1 MKKVPL
7 QLAMDIPDG
16 SEDGAPVAVLLHGR
30 GSNGRDLLGL
40 RAGLPENTILVTPQA
55 PHPAAPWGYGPGWA
69 WYRYLGEDRVDAS
82 TLAPSLKALDDL
94 LRALPVRLPV
104 EPGPV
109 VLGGFSQGGTT
120 SLAFAL
126 RHPARVAGVMNL
138 SGFLAH
144 GALEAAGEGADL
156 LRVFWGHG
164 TADPAIPHEMA
175 IRGRAR
181 LVGAGIQVTSHDYPM
196 GHHIV
201 AEELA
206 DVSRWIASLS

>member
-1 MKKVPL
+1 MKEAPL
-7 QLAMDIPDG
+7 RLAMDVPEG
-16 SEDGAPVAVLLHGR
+16 SVDGAPVAVLLHGR

-69 WYRYLGEDRVDAS
+69 WYRYLGEDRVDTS
-82 TLAPSLKALDDL
+82 TLEPSLEALDDV
-94 LRALPVRLPV
+94 LRTLPARLPV
-104 EPGPV
+104 KPGPV

-126 RHPARVAGVMNL
+126 RHPGRVAGVMNL
-138 SGFLAH
+138 SGFLVD
-144 GALEAAGEGADL
+144 GALEAAGEGAAS

-175 IRGRAR
+175 VRGRAR
-181 LVGAGIQVTSHDYPM
+181 LVGRGIEVTSHDYPM
-196 GHHIV
+196 GHRIV

-206 DVSRWIASLS
+206 DVSRWMASLP